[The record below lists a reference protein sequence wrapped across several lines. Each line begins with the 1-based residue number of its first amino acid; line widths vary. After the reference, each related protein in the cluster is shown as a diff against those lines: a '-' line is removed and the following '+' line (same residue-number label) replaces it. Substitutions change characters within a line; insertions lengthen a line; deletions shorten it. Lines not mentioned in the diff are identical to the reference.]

1 MAKNE
6 LYARLGLSETA
17 SDQEIQDAYQRLVA
31 DCDST
36 SERYSYLTEAYDIL
50 SDVEKRAYYDIR
62 GKKPSVKRRKGSGT
76 GHSAKIEKIRFI
88 LNSIFMIGAIVTAI
102 LFILYLSDKNPNP
115 FYWACSISLTIK
127 VIEYILRLVP

>member
-1 MAKNE
+1 MAKKE
-6 LYARLGLSETA
+6 LYARLGIPETA
-17 SDQEIQDAYQRLVA
+17 SDKEIQDAYQRLIA
-31 DCDST
+31 NCDSS
-36 SERYSYLTEAYDIL
+36 SERYSDITEAYNIL
-50 SDVEKRAYYDIR
+50 SDLEKRAYYDIR

>member
-1 MAKNE
+1 MAKKE
-6 LYARLGLSETA
+6 FYARLGIPETA
-17 SDQEIQDAYQRLVA
+17 SDKEIQDAYQRLIA
-31 DCDST
+31 DCDPS
-36 SERYSYLTEAYDIL
+36 SEQYSDLTEAYNIL
-50 SDVEKRAYYDIR
+50 SDLEKRAYYDIR
-62 GKKPSVKRRKGSGT
+62 GKKPSVKRRKGSDI

>member
-17 SDQEIQDAYQRLVA
+17 SDKEIQDAYQRLVA

-62 GKKPSVKRRKGSGT
+62 GKKPSVKEKKRFRHRPFSQNRKDQVYSEF
-76 GHSAKIEKIRFI
+76 H
-88 LNSIFMIGAIVTAI
+88 
-102 LFILYLSDKNPNP
+102 LYDRS
-115 FYWACSISLTIK
+115 YCYSYTVHTISFRQ
-127 VIEYILRLVP
+127 EP

>member
-1 MAKNE
+1 MAKKE
-6 LYARLGLSETA
+6 FYARLGIPETA
-17 SDQEIQDAYQRLVA
+17 SDKEIQDAYQRLIA
-31 DCDST
+31 DCDPS
-36 SERYSYLTEAYDIL
+36 SEQYSDLTEAYNIL
-50 SDVEKRAYYDIR
+50 SDLEKRAYYDIR
-62 GKKPSVKRRKGSGT
+62 GKKPSVKRRKGSDI

-88 LNSIFMIGAIVTAI
+88 LNSIFMIGAIITAI